1 MPAWQ
6 ACCQVVTPSQKT
18 AIETGRRVC
27 RRAISFKV
35 KEHETMDKL
44 SSVSRFVEA
53 PPSLEQL
60 PHQVLQQILHY
71 LPVRIARNAFRLV
84 NRNYLV
90 GTDYLRIAGLAQAR
104 IRNKVASESRQ
115 QTESRFASLISD
127 CMNSAFPVP
136 LRSALVIELI
146 GTLPQLPGALHAEAM
161 RVVLAQCD
169 TIDEHAGQA
178 TRHKC
183 MARCIHAYQ
192 RRTELEPQLQTFR
205 PSNDEEACIAAHYFV
220 ADFDHG
226 TVPFIQVIN
235 HLTNL
240 LAAMDSADTMNYSE
254 QGDRALAILCDHCTE
269 LFAVLNGDAASLRKN
284 AGWGQVAGL
293 KKKFAAKATLLFPVR
308 SMTCQAV
315 LVSVVLDLSEPGS
328 AMHKQAERDGRNLVA
343 EIPDDMLFSNLIP
356 LATRLFRKGVIN
368 TMIKRVEAWPVPD
381 ARLGMLRQLA
391 IVAWERGAMDHMEHL
406 CASICKLVPPD
417 PVALQALMQANL
429 QKGAFDR
436 MEISTRDVIPYLL
449 CVPPGLPRVAAI
461 ETLGIFSLA
470 MPELNQ
476 GIKAQRRFL
485 SLLNYSIRA
494 RTTLIRRYYSSN
506 EAELERVADAA
517 KSNNGRSPAGSSASS
532 SAGLRANPTYV
543 AAMQMLEQFK
553 KQNAKPDY

>member
-1 MPAWQ
+1 
-6 ACCQVVTPSQKT
+6 
-18 AIETGRRVC
+18 
-27 RRAISFKV
+27 
-35 KEHETMDKL
+35 MDKL
-44 SSVSRFVEA
+44 SSVSRSTAA
-53 PPSLEQL
+53 PCLEHL
-60 PHQVLQQILHY
+60 PHDVLQHILHY
-71 LPVRIARNAFRLV
+71 FPIKGARNVFKMLAKG
-84 NRNYLV
+84 YLAS
-90 GTDYLRIAGLAQAR
+90 TDYLRIAGLVQAR
-104 IRNKVASESRQ
+104 IRNKVVGKSQQQAESRL
-115 QTESRFASLISD
+115 ASLIED
-127 CMNSAFPVP
+127 CMNTAFPVA
-136 LRSALVIELI
+136 LRSALVMQLIE
-146 GTLPQLPGALHAEAM
+146 TLPQLPGASHAAAM
-161 RVVLAQCD
+161 QIVLTHCG
-169 TIDEHAGQA
+169 TIGEHAGQVA
-178 TRHKC
+178 KQKC
-183 MARCIHAYQ
+183 MAECIHAYQ
-192 RRTELEPQLQTFR
+192 RRTELEPQLEKFR
-205 PSNDEEACIAAHYFV
+205 PANDEESRIAAGYFA
-220 ADFDHG
+220 ADLDHG
-226 TVPFIQVIN
+226 SVPFMQVIS

-240 LAAMDSADTMNYSE
+240 LAAMDSADAMDDSE
-254 QGDRALAILCDHCTE
+254 EGDRAIAMMCGHCTE
-269 LFAVLNGDAASLRKN
+269 LFAVLHGDAVTLQKN
-284 AGWGQVAGL
+284 AGWGQIAVL
-293 KKKFAAKATLLFPVR
+293 KATFAAKATLLFPTR
-308 SMTCQAV
+308 SLACQAA
-315 LVSVVLDLSEPGS
+315 LVSVVLDLSEQGS
-328 AMHKQAERDGRNLVA
+328 AMRKQAEKDGRNLIA
-343 EIPDDMLFSNLIP
+343 DTPNDMLSANLTP
-356 LATRLFRKGVIN
+356 LATSLFRKGVIN
-368 TMIKRVEAWPVPD
+368 TLIKRVEAWPVPD